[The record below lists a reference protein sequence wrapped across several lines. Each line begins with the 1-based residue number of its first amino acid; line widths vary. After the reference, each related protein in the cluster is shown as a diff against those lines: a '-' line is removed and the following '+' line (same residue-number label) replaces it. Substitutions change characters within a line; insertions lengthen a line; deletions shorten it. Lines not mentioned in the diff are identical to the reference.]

1 MPFAIGR
8 SSLSLIADGDGHD
21 DGHAGDTSF
30 EDFQRYIDFRD

>member
-8 SSLSLIADGDGHD
+8 SSLSMVADGDD
-21 DGHAGDTSF
+21 DDHAGDTSF